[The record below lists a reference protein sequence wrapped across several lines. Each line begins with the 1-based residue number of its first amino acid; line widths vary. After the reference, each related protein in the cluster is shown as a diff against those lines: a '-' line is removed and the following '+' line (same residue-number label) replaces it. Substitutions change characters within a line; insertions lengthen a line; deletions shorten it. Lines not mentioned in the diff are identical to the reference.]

1 MWGISL
7 TDRSIVIRERA
18 FSVILNLNLFLII
31 LIKSLQSITILIL
44 CSFSLLSAI
53 LWFLANTANLLAKTI
68 VAK

>member
-1 MWGISL
+1 L